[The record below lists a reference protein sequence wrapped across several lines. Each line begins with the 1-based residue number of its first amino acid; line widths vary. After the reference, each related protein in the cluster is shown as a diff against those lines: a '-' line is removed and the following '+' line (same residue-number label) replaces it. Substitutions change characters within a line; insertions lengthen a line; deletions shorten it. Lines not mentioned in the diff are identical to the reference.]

1 MDVECTYAA
10 AQMQA
15 EIQMHVER
23 DRDIAEVEGA
33 SLFKVQQWV
42 VVTMIEKNIKSP
54 FKQQRNIGAIL
65 YIFKTIHKNLSFQ
78 TSKSKVS

>member
-1 MDVECTYAA
+1 MEVECTYAA

-33 SLFKVQQWV
+33 SSFKVQQRV
-42 VVTMIEKNIKSP
+42 VVTMIEKKHKIRIQTAK
-54 FKQQRNIGAIL
+54 KQWHNS
-65 YIFKTIHKNLSFQ
+65 IHF
-78 TSKSKVS
+78 

>member
-1 MDVECTYAA
+1 MEAECTYAA

-33 SLFKVQQWV
+33 SSFKVQQWWW
-42 VVTMIEKNIKSP
+42 
-54 FKQQRNIGAIL
+54 L
-65 YIFKTIHKNLSFQ
+65 L
-78 TSKSKVS
+78 

>member
-1 MDVECTYAA
+1 MDVECTHAA

-15 EIQMHVER
+15 EIEMHVER

-42 VVTMIEKNIKSP
+42 VVTMIEK
-54 FKQQRNIGAIL
+54 
-65 YIFKTIHKNLSFQ
+65 KT
-78 TSKSKVS
+78 